1 MARPFRP
8 THDMNHPF
16 HFLSDAQLQ
25 SELDRCIYCEEKPCQ
40 EACPADCSPADFIMA
55 ARGGAKSALQ
65 RSAAMILGANLL
77 GGVCGAVC
85 PDYFCM
91 KACSRRLFDR
101 PIEIP
106 AVQAVIVE
114 KAMRFGL
121 RASPAEPGNG
131 KKIAVIGAGPAGL
144 GAAAVLAQRGYA
156 VTLFDRRRRL
166 GGMMNLIPDFRLPK
180 KIPRT
185 DRKSTRLKFSHAKI
199 SY

>member
-8 THDMNHPF
+8 THDMIPPF

-25 SELDRCIYCEEKPCQ
+25 SELDRCIYCEEKPCK

-55 ARGGAKSALQ
+55 ARGGAKSDFQ

-106 AVQAVIVE
+106 AVQAAIVE
-114 KAMRFGL
+114 KAKSFGL
-121 RASPAEPGNG
+121 PPFFVAPLDE
-131 KKIAVIGAGPAGL
+131 KKIAIIGAGPAGL
-144 GAAAVLAQRGYA
+144 GAAGMLAQLGYPITIFEQSKNA
-156 VTLFDRRRRL
+156 
-166 GGMMNLIPDFRLPK
+166 GG
-180 KIPRT
+180 
-185 DRKSTRLKFSHAKI
+185 
-199 SY
+199 